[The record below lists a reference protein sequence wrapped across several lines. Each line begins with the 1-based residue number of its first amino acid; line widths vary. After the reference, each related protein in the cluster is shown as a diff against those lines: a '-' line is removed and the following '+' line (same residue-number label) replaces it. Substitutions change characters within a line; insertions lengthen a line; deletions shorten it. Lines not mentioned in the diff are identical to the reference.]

1 MSASNHKINNNVPS
15 KKLKITKN
23 TTIATS
29 STSMIT
35 GNSTTRGI
43 NTSNGVGGKDND
55 DDDDD
60 DFETIKEY
68 LLKCPLV
75 ASVHDS
81 PAIKAAL
88 EGIEKE
94 QKRRIRDAKLRSK
107 FLANATNSTSN
118 SSNTNNIN
126 TNNININNINNNN
139 NDRDEIVVVEKHE
152 IAASSVILE
161 SNSNSS
167 NDTDD
172 MEWQDVQQQQK
183 YEDALVPAVRAIG
196 DSFTM
201 EHLEESSSS
210 TSTLEPCFLGRTLA
224 RACIDAIAA
233 QQKQHQKQV
242 EVSTPLAAI
251 AVALH
256 AALRSDVLGFACTGI
271 PEDVTTNNIKNK
283 GKSIGFAPPIRELFK
298 TQFLPRGWDDDTS
311 NSNTISI
318 SISSHN
324 NNGNIRS
331 FLHSPPPLRYR
342 KTDTG
347 AVVLTVEGHP
357 SGDDDKDQVVA
368 TECRVTFVP
377 TNSKDENENS
387 SASHHTTSSCLRF
400 PLSEH
405 INLDSWNAAAAAAR
419 KTTNKSTNP
428 KTEPN
433 YQHKIAPSLH
443 YKNLAGLLSKFCR
456 AFDLGAVHDE
466 KAIGSRNN
474 SSTDG
479 AMKRTKISGNSNSY
493 NNNSKMEVQGGVFVA
508 EHHPATAASRNTT
521 TAGYSVPTTPDQ
533 AFPPNPP
540 GVAAVAA
547 AARRSNEYAPPHR
560 GDFAGDLLPAPSSGL
575 QDPRFAGR
583 VGGGRMGGNLMGPN
597 HPMFSPG
604 SVGVGGHGQFPGMGG
619 IPIGGP
625 GTMQPRF
632 DPLLPPGIGGGN
644 DFPPAPGSLAAAN
657 RRRTVPGEPDPDHL
671 PPPNS
676 LGNNMF
682 M

>member
-1 MSASNHKINNNVPS
+1 MSASNHKNNVPT
-15 KKLKITKN
+15 KKLKITN
-23 TTIATS
+23 TTTNTTTTTTTTS
-29 STSMIT
+29 MSMSTS
-35 GNSTTRGI
+35 NSTTRA
-43 NTSNGVGGKDND
+43 NNNSNNDVGGKDNGND
-55 DDDDD
+55 DE
-60 DFETIKEY
+60 FETIKEY
-68 LLKCPLV
+68 LLNCPLV

-81 PAIKAAL
+81 PAIKAAF

-107 FLANATNSTSN
+107 FLGSSTNSTSN
-118 SSNTNNIN
+118 RNSNSS
-126 TNNININNINNNN
+126 NININN

-152 IAASSVILE
+152 IAASSIILE
-161 SNSNSS
+161 SNS

-183 YEDALVPAVRAIG
+183 DEDAMVPAVRAIG

-201 EHLEESSSS
+201 EQSEESSSS
-210 TSTLEPCFLGRTLA
+210 TEPCFLGRTLA

-233 QQKQHQKQV
+233 QQKQHQQV

-256 AALRSDVLGFACTGI
+256 AALRSEVLGFACTGI
-271 PEDVTTNNIKNK
+271 PEDVTTNKNNKKK
-283 GKSIGFAPPIRELFK
+283 GKSIGFAPPIRELPK
-298 TQFLPRGWDDDTS
+298 TQFLPRGWDDDAS
-311 NSNTISI
+311 NSN
-318 SISSHN
+318 
-324 NNGNIRS
+324 NIQS

-342 KTDTG
+342 KRDTG

-357 SGDDDKDQVVA
+357 SGDDDKDQVVT

-377 TNSKDENENS
+377 ANSKDEHENS
-387 SASHHTTSSCLRF
+387 SATHPSTSSCLKF

-405 INLDSWNAAAAAAR
+405 INLDSWTAAAAAAR
-419 KTTNKSTNP
+419 KTTNKSTST
-428 KTEPN
+428 KTDTN

-443 YKNLAGLLSKFCR
+443 YKNLSGLLSKFCR

-466 KAIGSRNN
+466 KAIESRTS

-479 AMKRTKISGNSNSY
+479 TMPRTKISGSSNSSS
-493 NNNSKMEVQGGVFVA
+493 NSSSSKMEVPGGVFVA
-508 EHHPATAASRNTT
+508 EHHHATTASRNTT
-521 TAGYSVPTTPDQ
+521 TGYSVPSTLDQ

-540 GVAAVAA
+540 GVAAAA
-547 AARRSNEYAPPHR
+547 ATANRRTNEYAPPHR
-560 GDFAGDLLPAPSSGL
+560 GDFAGDLLPASSSGL

-583 VGGGRMGGNLMGPN
+583 VGGGGGRMGGNLMGPN
-597 HPMFSPG
+597 HPIFSPG
-604 SVGVGGHGQFPGMGG
+604 SVGIGDYGNGNGGGHGQFPGMGG
-619 IPIGGP
+619 LPIGGP

-632 DPLLPPGIGGGN
+632 DPLMPPGIGGGN
-644 DFPPAPGSLAAAN
+644 DFPPPPGSLAAAN
-657 RRRTVPGEPDPDHL
+657 RRRTVPGEPNPDHL